1 MSARDLDALRSIY
14 EAFNRRDLPAM
25 LEHMHP
31 DIEAT
36 SQDDLEYAA
45 LMLRLLG
52 PRVVVLLGNYRGSEE
67 VRRLFEAMWA
77 ISEHF
82 AVEAE
87 DFVELEEGI
96 VVPVRLRATAL
107 DSGLEGEIPN
117 AHAWTFS
124 EGKATSLRVFTDRD
138 RAISAMRSQR
148 ATGEE

>member
-1 MSARDLDALRSIY
+1 MSAQDLDALRSIY

-25 LEHMHP
+25 LEHLHS
-31 DIEAT
+31 DVVAS

-52 PRVVVLLGNYRGSEE
+52 PRFVVLLGSYRGKQE

-77 ISEHF
+77 ISEQF
-82 AVEAE
+82 AVEVE
-87 DFVELEEGI
+87 DIVELEEGI
-96 VVPVRLRATAL
+96 VVPVRLRATSL
-107 DSGLEGEIPN
+107 DSGLEGEVRN

-124 EGKATSLRVFTDRD
+124 EGKATSLRVFADRG
-138 RAISAMRSQR
+138 RATAALRSQR